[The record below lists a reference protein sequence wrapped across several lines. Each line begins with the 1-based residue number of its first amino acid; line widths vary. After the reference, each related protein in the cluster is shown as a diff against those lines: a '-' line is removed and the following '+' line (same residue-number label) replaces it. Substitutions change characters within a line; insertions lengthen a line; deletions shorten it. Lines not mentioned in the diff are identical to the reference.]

1 MILFVTNVMLFII
14 SVIVIVLASL
24 NENRD
29 SSKNY
34 TIAGVITLIT
44 SIIGTYGAY
53 SKDRG
58 GLQLAYVLLIWQ
70 LANGSQYFF
79 EGLKST
85 SKTDSICSDVPA
97 GVISEGPY
105 KDCARQRRITTGQ
118 STVAAILFV
127 LCLFMSWL
135 TSNFSEKIQ
144 DSIGTFQRE
153 RDIRFAIEN
162 QAMKLKVAK
171 RWKKAYHKVVVGEN
185 KPPTFYGES
194 APPLAPGG
202 GGGHVAALPPLSTV
216 GHTDEPPRASGS
228 SSVAASPA
236 VPVKRKVPGAVQDS
250 KEV

>member
-1 MILFVTNVMLFII
+1 MRLILFVTNVMLFII

-29 SSKNY
+29 ASKNY

-44 SIIGTYGAY
+44 SIVGTYGAY

-79 EGLKST
+79 DGLKST
-85 SKTDSICSDVPA
+85 SKTDSICSDLPS
-97 GVISEGPY
+97 GVEREGPY
-105 KDCARQRRITTGQ
+105 KDCDRQRRITTGQ

-171 RWKKAYHKVVVGEN
+171 RWKKAYHKVVVGDS
-185 KPPTFYGES
+185 KPPPTFYGES
-194 APPLAPGG
+194 SGNHSS
-202 GGGHVAALPPLSTV
+202 GGHVAALPPLSAV

-228 SSVAASPA
+228 SSVTGSPA
-236 VPVKRKVPGAVQDS
+236 VPVKRKTQLPGET